1 MAMKIMDF
9 LSKKAILTDIKSTKK
24 EDVIKELVDYLI
36 ASDDIEKRCRNKL
49 IDALMTRESLG
60 STAIG
65 QGIAIPH
72 AKSDCVN
79 KLVAAFGISKKGI
92 DFDSLDG
99 EPAYIFFLLVAPQDS
114 AGPHLK
120 ALARISRLLKDKYF
134 RDSLRAC
141 TDDKGIIKIITQE
154 DEKKI

>member
-1 MAMKIMDF
+1 MQIMDF
-9 LSKKAILTDIKSTKK
+9 LSKKAVVMDLKSTKK
-24 EDVIKELVDYLI
+24 EDVIRELVETLI
-36 ASDDIEKRCRNKL
+36 NAGEIEKRYRNKL

-72 AKSDCVN
+72 AKCDCVD
-79 KLVAAFGISKKGI
+79 KLVAAFGLSRKGV

-99 EPAYIFFLLVAPQDS
+99 ELAYIFFLLVAPQDS

-134 RDSLRAC
+134 RDTLRAC
-141 TDDKGIIKIITQE
+141 TDEKCVTKAIMQE
-154 DEKKI
+154 DEKKV

>member
-1 MAMKIMDF
+1 MRIMDF
-9 LSKKAILTDIKSTKK
+9 LSKEAVIPDIKSTKK
-24 EDVIKELVDYLI
+24 EDVIKELVDALVNAGSI
-36 ASDDIEKRCRNKL
+36 DRRNQNKL
-49 IDALMTRESLG
+49 IEDLMARELLG

-72 AKSDCVN
+72 AKSECVN
-79 KLVAAFGISKKGI
+79 KLVAAFGLSKKGV

-99 EPAYIFFLLVAPQDS
+99 ELAYIFFLLVAPVDS

-134 RDSLRAC
+134 RDNLRAC
-141 TDDKGIIKIITQE
+141 QDKDSIIKVLSQE